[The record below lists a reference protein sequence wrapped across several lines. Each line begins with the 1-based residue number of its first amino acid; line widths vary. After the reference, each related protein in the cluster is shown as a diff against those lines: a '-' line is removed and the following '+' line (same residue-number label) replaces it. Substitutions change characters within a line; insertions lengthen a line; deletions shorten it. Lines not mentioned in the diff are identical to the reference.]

1 MFNFDTKRYFLFL
14 FNSQLG
20 KNFRIHSQGNL
31 TAHCPISFI
40 ALTYKFDKLSDVE
53 LQIKLLF

>member
-1 MFNFDTKRYFLFL
+1 MFNFDTKRCFLFL

-20 KNFRIHSQGNL
+20 KNFRINSQGNL

-40 ALTYKFDKLSDVE
+40 ALTYKFDK
-53 LQIKLLF
+53 